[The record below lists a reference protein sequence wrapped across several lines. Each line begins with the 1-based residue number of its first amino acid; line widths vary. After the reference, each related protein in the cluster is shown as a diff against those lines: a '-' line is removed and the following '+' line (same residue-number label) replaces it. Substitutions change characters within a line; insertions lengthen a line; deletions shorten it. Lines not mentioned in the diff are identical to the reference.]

1 MYITLLMFYMMISC
15 YSLLAQEDKGNTLI
29 KFFSKRVSNPRF
41 SNNWKLVFFSMKYIQ
56 SIVLLTLFLKG
67 ISNINN
73 IKNLGFMIFFVIYT
87 AYEEIYRKTSVL
99 LVMFI
104 SFFIAVQYYYSL
116 FYKIDDM

>member
-1 MYITLLMFYMMISC
+1 M
-15 YSLLAQEDKGNTLI
+15 
-29 KFFSKRVSNPRF
+29 
-41 SNNWKLVFFSMKYIQ
+41 
-56 SIVLLTLFLKG
+56 FLKG

-73 IKNLGFMIFFVIYT
+73 IKNLGFMIFFVVYT

-99 LVMFI
+99 LIIFI